1 MPLAECASLGRPLLS
16 RLWPPVTSPNALNA
30 QLRACTGIA
39 WPCVCPVRRKA
50 CACLPLT
57 FPQEKSK
64 LEAQV
69 KQLVS
74 QKQLL
79 DRSQG
84 KQESI
89 EQKKRESIMLVSGK
103 YQAGWSGEQARKG

>member
-1 MPLAECASLGRPLLS
+1 ML
-16 RLWPPVTSPNALNA
+16 
-30 QLRACTGIA
+30 
-39 WPCVCPVRRKA
+39 
-50 CACLPLT
+50 
-57 FPQEKSK
+57 QERSK

-84 KQESI
+84 KQENI
-89 EQKKRESIMLVSGK
+89 EQKKRESIMVVSIMAFSSK
-103 YQAGWSGEQARKG
+103 AGGC